1 MITPPPLVNASPG
14 DPITSEGWNAVLQ
27 AIGLLVDDANLQRG
41 TLTVNAH
48 ANGNPLRTATVTA
61 APTGDPARPTRGGVF
76 VGGSV
81 HAHQIEALQPGAYNL
96 IVEADG
102 FTTSSQAITMPD
114 GGGALSVTVDLVAN
128 PAVFGVPNLLGHQL
142 TQALGTLSTAGFIV
156 ARVIDAH
163 GVDIVPDNVPSGA
176 QTLPVLA
183 QFPLPGTPATK
194 DVGIF
199 LSTAA
204 HSEVTK
210 KVGVPDI
217 RGMSVAQ
224 AKTALEAAGL
234 LLGTTKTV
242 TK

>member
-1 MITPPPLVNASPG
+1 MITPPPLVSATPG
-14 DPITSEGWNAVLQ
+14 DPITSEAWNAVLQ

-41 TLTVNAH
+41 TLTVAAH

-61 APTGDPARPTRGGVF
+61 APTGDSARPTRGGVF

-81 HAHQIEALQPGAYNL
+81 HAHQIESLQPGAYSL

-102 FTTSSQAITMPD
+102 FTTSTQAITMPSD
-114 GGGALSVTVDLVAN
+114 ALSVTVDLVAN
-128 PAVFGVPNLLGHQL
+128 PAVFPVPNLLGHQL

-163 GVDIVPDNVPSGA
+163 GVDIAPNNVPSGA
-176 QTLPVLA
+176 KTLPVLA

-224 AKTALEAAGL
+224 AKTALEAVGL
-234 LLGTTKTV
+234 VLGTTKTV